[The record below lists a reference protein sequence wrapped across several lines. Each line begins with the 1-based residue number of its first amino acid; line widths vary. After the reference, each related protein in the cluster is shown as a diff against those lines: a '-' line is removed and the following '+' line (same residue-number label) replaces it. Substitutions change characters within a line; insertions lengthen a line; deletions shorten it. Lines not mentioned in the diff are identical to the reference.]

1 MGSKFSKIFP
11 VSPWHFRESSA
22 LITSYLF
29 TYLTP
34 RTRSHYFKEHD
45 EPGSDFFLFFN
56 FIFLERILVLEKHLH
71 LVSKQHFKKMVWTGL
86 RIKSYLVNYRFA
98 SIDNEA

>member
-1 MGSKFSKIFP
+1 MMSQ
-11 VSPWHFRESSA
+11 A
-22 LITSYLF
+22 LI
-29 TYLTP
+29 
-34 RTRSHYFKEHD
+34 
-45 EPGSDFFLFFN
+45 FFLFFN

-71 LVSKQHFKKMVWTGL
+71 LVSKQHFKKMVWTRL